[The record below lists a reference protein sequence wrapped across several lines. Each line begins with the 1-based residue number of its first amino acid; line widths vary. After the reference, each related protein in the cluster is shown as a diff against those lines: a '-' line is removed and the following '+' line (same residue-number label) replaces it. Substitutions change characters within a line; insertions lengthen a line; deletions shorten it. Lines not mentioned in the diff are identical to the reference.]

1 MLSVTVHKDIGEY
14 KEKVV
19 GKMSART
26 LACTAGAIAA
36 SFAAAAIAHF
46 AFGVPVSD
54 AAFPV
59 TAASMPFWL
68 LGFWRPKGLA
78 PEAFV
83 PLWASHVLGDGK
95 LPYLNAGRIPVFPV
109 ACQKPDRKAGRK
121 AWKRGAE
128 KRDLEEAQES
138 GR

>member
-26 LACTAGAIAA
+26 LACIAGAIAA
-36 SFAAAAIAHF
+36 SFATAAIAYF
-46 AFGVPVSD
+46 AFGVPVSN

-83 PLWASHVLGDGK
+83 PLWAAHVLGDGK
-95 LPYLNAGRIPVFPV
+95 LPYLNAGRIPVLSV
-109 ACQKPDRKAGRK
+109 TCRKPDRKASRK
-121 AWKRGAE
+121 AWKRGGE
-128 KRDLEEAQES
+128 KRDMEKMQEDK
-138 GR
+138 